1 MRRVTFTPAE
11 PKNIMEYI
19 DRDDFIRRAKAFV
32 RLSPNIE
39 AIQQFFED
47 IQAYP
52 EKYEELRIVFYER
65 GLP

>member
-1 MRRVTFTPAE
+1 MRKATFTPPE

-19 DRDDFIRRAKAFV
+19 ERDDFIRRAKAFV
-32 RLSPNIE
+32 RLNPNISLIE
-39 AIQQFFED
+39 QFFED

>member
-32 RLSPNIE
+32 RLNPNISLIE
-39 AIQQFFED
+39 QFFED

>member
-1 MRRVTFTPAE
+1 MSRLTLTPPE

-32 RLSPNIE
+32 RLNGNIALIE
-39 AIQQFFED
+39 QFYED

-52 EKYEELRIVFYER
+52 DKYEELRNAFYER
-65 GLP
+65 GIP

>member
-1 MRRVTFTPAE
+1 MRKTLFTPPE
-11 PKNIMEYI
+11 SKYIMEYI
-19 DRDDFIRRAKAFV
+19 ERDDFIRRAKAFV
-32 RLSPNIE
+32 RLSHNIE

>member
-1 MRRVTFTPAE
+1 MRKAAFTPPE

-32 RLSPNIE
+32 RLNPNI
-39 AIQQFFED
+39 AWIDQFFED

-52 EKYEELRIVFYER
+52 EKYEELRSVFYER